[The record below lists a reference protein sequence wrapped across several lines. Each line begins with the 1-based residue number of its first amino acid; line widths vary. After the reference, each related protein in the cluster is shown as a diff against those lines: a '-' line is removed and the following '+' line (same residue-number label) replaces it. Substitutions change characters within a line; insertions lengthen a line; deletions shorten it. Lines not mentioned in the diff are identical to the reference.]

1 MMSNSKKIII
11 FSLILSLPINV
22 IGYLWLFKTVGFYEQ
37 FDKFNLT
44 ISKKDRFYKIGN
56 SVFEQIFQQTSYL
69 FGLKKSTDVQLFIKN
84 SALDKLSANLP
95 VSGGEYQ
102 NDALLIVDNSVLKGK
117 VKLRGDHMY
126 HWALPS
132 KSWRFKTSK
141 DNIYQGINKL
151 NFILP
156 KTADLLSNHMS
167 YKLAKSLDLLAPDS
181 RLVELSINGVYQGA
195 RLMVEQID
203 ESFLRKNRRMPNDI
217 YKGDNIGQKKIM
229 NANVNLF
236 NQSIIWEK
244 ASVNNHYDENN
255 RKPLSVMLKN
265 LEEKN
270 HSSMD
275 LSSFAN
281 MSILLDIT
289 SSYHHDPIHNW
300 MLSYDHYFEKMV
312 PIIWDTTGWMKETVG
327 YNDMNIA
334 TAEIL
339 QQLFLDYD
347 FLRVKYRRLNDFF
360 NGQQPFKKI
369 LQQEVKQAKKII
381 NNNGYRTLLTGA
393 RIDKKSSSAAI
404 DQFNSNVLNKLDQ
417 VKTYFLGDTVESNYK
432 YALMDDN
439 IIRLSISGP
448 QLVNAIE
455 ISLTTTDDIEKI
467 YLHYK
472 HGRSEIEADITD
484 LSIIREGQVIIPIEL
499 LANATVKNAH
509 KGTSTVFAE
518 ATYDV
523 KIIGMDHDEIKQVSL
538 SFDNFNQQKLNLT
551 RVAYVEQKSFGAQ
564 YHNILNMDNTAD
576 PVIWEGLKHFS
587 GFTEITEDI
596 IIEAGT
602 RLIFE
607 EAASVRLLGKITA
620 IGSQEKPIIFEARDS
635 TKPWGALALKDSA
648 ADGSVFKH
656 VVFKGGSGDKGDLYE
671 YTAMLSIHNVKGV
684 IIDNCAFYDSKL
696 TDDMVHVIYSD
707 VTFKNSKFVRSLSD
721 ALDIDISSAVI
732 ENCQFINSGNDAID
746 LMTSDAVVINTAFS
760 NSQDKGISIGEGSRL
775 LAINNTIENNEIGM
789 QSKDTSKAFIY
800 NTSFIGNKK
809 AVDAYHKNWR
819 YSQGGSI
826 YVDKCLMNNNKDNA
840 TVGKKSQVVINDCVI
855 DDFDNFNVK
864 DVNKE
869 KIIIS
874 DNEVIKTDFSL
885 PFFEGYDNL
894 IRSQVKGSYDAE

>member
-1 MMSNSKKIII
+1 MMSKFKKIVI

-22 IGYLWLFKTVGFYEQ
+22 IGYLWFFKTVDFYEQ

-44 ISKKDRFYKIGN
+44 ISKKDRFYKVGN
-56 SVFEQIFQQTSYL
+56 SVFEQIYQQVSYL
-69 FGLKKSTDVQLFIKN
+69 FGVTKATDVQLFIKN

-102 NDALLIVDNSVLKGK
+102 KDAILIVDKKVLKGK

-141 DNIYQGINKL
+141 GHIYKGINKL

-167 YKLAKSLDLLAPDS
+167 YKLAKSLGLLAPDS

-203 ESFLRKNRRMPNDI
+203 ESFLRNNRRMPNDI

-236 NQSIIWEK
+236 NQSSIWEK

-270 HSSMD
+270 HNSMD
-275 LSSFAN
+275 LNGFAN

-327 YNDMNIA
+327 HKDMNIA

-347 FLRVKYRRLNDFF
+347 FLKVKYRRLNDFF
-360 NGQQPFKKI
+360 NDQQHFKKV
-369 LQQEVKQAKKII
+369 LEQEVKQAKKII
-381 NNNGYRTLLTGA
+381 NNNDHRTLLTGT
-393 RIDKKSSSAAI
+393 RIDQQSSSAAI
-404 DQFNSNVLNKLDQ
+404 DQFNSHVLNKLDQ
-417 VKTYFLGDTVESNYK
+417 VKTHFLGDAVESNYR
-432 YALMDDN
+432 YALIDN
-439 IIRLSISGP
+439 NVVRLSISGP
-448 QLVNAIE
+448 QLINGIE
-455 ISLTTTDDIEKI
+455 IVLATNDDIEKI
-467 YLHYK
+467 YLHHK
-472 HGRSEIEADITD
+472 HGHSEIQTDITEV
-484 LSIIREGQVIIPIEL
+484 SIVRDGKVIIPIEL

-523 KIIGMDHDEIKQVSL
+523 KIIGLGHEEIKQVSL
-538 SFDNFNQQKLNLT
+538 SFDNFNQQKMNVT
-551 RVAYVEQKSFGAQ
+551 KTAYIGQKSFGAQ
-564 YHNILNMDNTAD
+564 YHNILNIENTVD
-576 PVIWEGLKHFS
+576 PVIWEGPKYFS
-587 GFTEITEDI
+587 GFTEITDDVVIRPGAQLIFDEGASIRILGHVTAVGTEKNPI
-596 IIEAGT
+596 IIKA
-602 RLIFE
+602 
-607 EAASVRLLGKITA
+607 K
-620 IGSQEKPIIFEARDS
+620 DS
-635 TKPWGALALKDSA
+635 HKPWGAFALKDQA
-648 ADGSVFKH
+648 ANGSVFKH
-656 VVFKGGSGDKGDLYE
+656 VIFKGGSGDKGELYE
-671 YTAMLSIHNVKGV
+671 YTAMLSVHNVNNV
-684 IIDNCAFYDSKL
+684 LIENSEFYDSKL

-721 ALDIDISSAVI
+721 ALDIDISTAVI
-732 ENCQFINSGNDAID
+732 ENCQFINSGNDAVD
-746 LMTSDAVVINTAFS
+746 LMTSDAVVINTTFS

-800 NTSFIGNKK
+800 NTAFIGNNK

-819 YSQGGSI
+819 YSQGGTI

-840 TVGKKSQVVINDCVI
+840 TVGKKSQVVINDCII
-855 DDFDNFNVK
+855 DQRDNFNVE

-869 KIIIS
+869 KITISEDEIIHS
-874 DNEVIKTDFSL
+874 DFSL
-885 PFFEGYDNL
+885 PFFEGYENL
-894 IRSQVKGSYDAE
+894 IRPQIKGSYDAQ